1 MGGGAVGGRKSG
13 GGSGRPGSGGRSGRA
28 GVPADPVL
36 TVRAPRGPVTAVA
49 LVLHGGRA
57 HSFDPVRGRHLSP
70 SRMIPFVQ
78 VLHRRGGPHGLAV
91 MALRNRVRGWNG
103 PEMSA
108 LQDARW
114 ALERIRQQHPGVPVY
129 LVGHSM
135 GGLTAV
141 CAADDPQVR
150 AVAALAPWLESNTP
164 VAPVA
169 DRHLLIVHG
178 DADRWTSPRQ
188 SRRFAER
195 ALPLAASVRYV
206 SVRSAGHFMFRKV
219 GRWHGLTASFIL
231 GRFAADTG
239 ARVDP
244 AHLRLA
250 ETVLAADEPLAIRV

>member
-1 MGGGAVGGRKSG
+1 MSGNGAGRGGTQR
-13 GGSGRPGSGGRSGRA
+13 RPGRA
-28 GVPADPVL
+28 AVPADPVL
-36 TVRAPRGPVTAVA
+36 TVRAPRGQVTAVA

-57 HSFDPVRGRHLSP
+57 HSFDPVRSRHLSP
-70 SRMIPFVQ
+70 SRMIPFASI
-78 VLHRRGGPHGLAV
+78 LYRRGGPHGLAV

-114 ALERIRQQHPGVPVY
+114 ALGRIRQQHPGVPVY

-135 GGLTAV
+135 GGLTAI

-164 VAPVA
+164 ADPVK

-178 DADRWTSPRQ
+178 DSDRWTSPRQ

-195 ALPLAASVRYV
+195 ALPLAASVSYV
-206 SVRSAGHFMFRKV
+206 SVRNAGHYMFRKV
-219 GRWHGLTASFIL
+219 GRWHGIPVSFIL
-231 GRFAADTG
+231 ARFAADTG
-239 ARVDP
+239 AGIQP

-250 ETVLAADEPLAIRV
+250 RTLLAADEPLAISV